1 MSYVEESTVIDETI
15 YDLIN
20 EAFDNERE
28 YKDAKYR
35 NSIFTEHNEYFVK
48 TDDGSYSIKSKE
60 INHKV
65 ETLHTSTGAIS
76 ESFEKFIKPLKLN
89 YDEDIAILDICAG
102 LGYNSSAAIDDFL
115 KNSDGSTNLHI
126 DMLEISK
133 PTLAAGLM
141 VPSPIE
147 AHDITKRAIEQ
158 SLIDCDYAS
167 LELEETVIPSNIDL
181 KIHID
186 DARQVIQKLEDNTYD
201 AIFLDPFS
209 QNMSPELVS
218 LEFFKEFRRVIKDN
232 GIVCTYTSSSPVR
245 MAFIK
250 MALSDVGIPFRDPNL
265 NLSSQEILDNR
276 TEERHNARHNTKISS
291 AVKTPIFLGQVMD
304 DEPLKRR
311 VERNLAKMNI
321 PGVLSNEAFYIVEP
335 ENDYKEEY
343 LEDNNTRT
351 RVLEM
356 MKRLAEIKNK
366 RNMPIKQYADELS
379 KRTGIETVE
388 YTEITDIN
396 QYDTIVYLA
405 PLYAGSV
412 MGLKKT
418 LNKIRNVQD
427 KKLIVGT
434 VGLADPND
442 KRNREGIM
450 NGIKEQ
456 VHGCIYNKARVYFL
470 RGAIDYSH
478 LNLKH
483 KTMMAFIHRKVKG
496 MKEEEMTAEIKA
508 VIETYGKNVSYIDF
522 DALNPIMDEIQ

>member
-35 NSIFTEHNEYFVK
+35 NSIFSKYNDYFVK

-76 ESFEKFIKPLKLN
+76 ESFEKFIKPLKLD
-89 YDEDIAILDICAG
+89 YGEDIAILDICAG

-115 KNSDGSTNLHI
+115 KNSDGNTNLHI

-147 AHDITKRAIEQ
+147 AHDITKKAIEQ

-167 LELEETVIPSNIDL
+167 LELEETAIPENIDL

-186 DARQVIQKLEDNTYD
+186 DARQVIQKLPDATYD

-218 LEFFKEFRRVIKDN
+218 VDFFKEFGRVIKEN
-232 GIVCTYTSSSPVR
+232 GIVCTYTSSAPVR
-245 MAFIK
+245 MGFIEADFYVSLGPIFGRFQGGTLASLNPKNLTKSLPKNDEIK

-265 NLSSQEILDNR
+265 NLSSKEILDNR

-291 AVKTPIFLGQVMD
+291 AVKTPIFLGQEMD

-311 VERNLAKMNI
+311 VERNLVKMNI
-321 PGVLSNEAFYIVEP
+321 PGVLSKEAFYIVEP
-335 ENDYKEEY
+335 EKDYKEEY

-356 MKRLAEIKNK
+356 MSRLDEIKNK
-366 RNMPIKQYADELS
+366 
-379 KRTGIETVE
+379 
-388 YTEITDIN
+388 
-396 QYDTIVYLA
+396 
-405 PLYAGSV
+405 
-412 MGLKKT
+412 
-418 LNKIRNVQD
+418 
-427 KKLIVGT
+427 
-434 VGLADPND
+434 
-442 KRNREGIM
+442 GIM
-450 NGIKEQ
+450 SIIENGE
-456 VHGCIYNKARVYFL
+456 
-470 RGAIDYSH
+470 
-478 LNLKH
+478 
-483 KTMMAFIHRKVKG
+483 
-496 MKEEEMTAEIKA
+496 
-508 VIETYGKNVSYIDF
+508 
-522 DALNPIMDEIQ
+522 

>member
-20 EAFDNERE
+20 EAFDNEGK
-28 YKDAKYR
+28 YKDAKFR
-35 NSIFTEHNEYFVK
+35 NSIFSEYNGYFVK

-76 ESFEKFIKPLKLN
+76 ESFEKFIKPLKLD

-115 KNSDGSTNLHI
+115 KNSDGNTNLHI

-141 VPSPIE
+141 VPSPID
-147 AHDITKRAIEQ
+147 AHDITKKAIEQ
-158 SLIDCDYAS
+158 SLIDCEYAS
-167 LELEETVIPSNIDL
+167 LELESTEIPSNIDL

-186 DARQVIQKLEDNTYD
+186 DARQVIQKLPDATYD

-218 LEFFKEFRRVIKDN
+218 VDFFKEFRRVIKEN
-232 GIVCTYTSSSPVR
+232 GIVCTYTSSAPVR
-245 MAFIK
+245 MGFIEADFYVSLGPIFGRFQGGTLASPNPKNLTKSLPKNDEIK
-250 MALSDVGIPFRDPNL
+250 MALSDVGIPFRDPDL

-291 AVKTPIFLGQVMD
+291 AVKTPIFLGQEMD

-321 PGVLSNEAFYIVEP
+321 PGVLSDEALYIVEV
-335 ENDYKEEY
+335 ENDYMEEY

-356 MKRLAEIKNK
+356 MKRLDEIKNK
-366 RNMPIKQYADELS
+366 KKMS
-379 KRTGIETVE
+379 
-388 YTEITDIN
+388 IN
-396 QYDTIVYLA
+396 
-405 PLYAGSV
+405 
-412 MGLKKT
+412 
-418 LNKIRNVQD
+418 
-427 KKLIVGT
+427 
-434 VGLADPND
+434 
-442 KRNREGIM
+442 E
-450 NGIKEQ
+450 NGE
-456 VHGCIYNKARVYFL
+456 
-470 RGAIDYSH
+470 
-478 LNLKH
+478 
-483 KTMMAFIHRKVKG
+483 
-496 MKEEEMTAEIKA
+496 
-508 VIETYGKNVSYIDF
+508 
-522 DALNPIMDEIQ
+522 

>member
-20 EAFDNERE
+20 EAFENER
-28 YKDAKYR
+28 KHLDAKYR
-35 NSIFTEHNEYFVK
+35 NSIFTKYNEYFVK
-48 TDDGSYSIKSKE
+48 TDDGSYSIKSRE

-115 KNSDGSTNLHI
+115 RNADGSTKLHI

-147 AHDITKRAIEQ
+147 AHDITKKAIENA
-158 SLIDCDYAS
+158 LIDCDYAS
-167 LELEETVIPSNIDL
+167 LELEDTSIPENIDL

-186 DARQVIQKLEDNTYD
+186 DARQVIQNLPDNSYD

-218 LEFFKEFRRVIKDN
+218 LDFFKEFRRVIKDN
-232 GIVCTYTSSSPVR
+232 GIVATYTSSAPVR
-245 MAFIK
+245 MAFIEADFYVSLGPIFGRFQGGTLASPSPKNLTKSLVKNDEIK

-265 NLSSQEILDNR
+265 DLSSQEILDNR
-276 TEERHNARHNTKISS
+276 TEERHMARHNTKISS
-291 AVKTPIFLGQVMD
+291 AVKTPIFLGQEMD

-311 VERNLAKMNI
+311 VERNLVKMNI
-321 PGVLSNEAFYIVEP
+321 SGVLSEEALYIVGP
-335 ENDYKEEY
+335 ENDYQEEY

-356 MKRLAEIKNK
+356 IKRLDEVKN
-366 RNMPIKQYADELS
+366 
-379 KRTGIETVE
+379 
-388 YTEITDIN
+388 
-396 QYDTIVYLA
+396 
-405 PLYAGSV
+405 
-412 MGLKKT
+412 
-418 LNKIRNVQD
+418 NKV
-427 KKLIVGT
+427 
-434 VGLADPND
+434 
-442 KRNREGIM
+442 
-450 NGIKEQ
+450 
-456 VHGCIYNKARVYFL
+456 
-470 RGAIDYSH
+470 
-478 LNLKH
+478 
-483 KTMMAFIHRKVKG
+483 
-496 MKEEEMTAEIKA
+496 
-508 VIETYGKNVSYIDF
+508 DF
-522 DALNPIMDEIQ
+522 RS

>member
-20 EAFDNERE
+20 EAFDNERK
-28 YKDAKYR
+28 YKDAKFR
-35 NSIFTEHNEYFVK
+35 NSIFSKYNEYFVK

-76 ESFEKFIKPLKLN
+76 ESFEKFIKPLKLD
-89 YDEDIAILDICAG
+89 YGEDIAILDICAG

-115 KNSDGSTNLHI
+115 KNSDGNTNLHI

-141 VPSPIE
+141 VPSPID
-147 AHDITKRAIEQ
+147 AHDITKKAIEQ
-158 SLIDCDYAS
+158 SLIDCEYAS
-167 LELEETVIPSNIDL
+167 LELESTEIPSNIDL

-186 DARQVIQKLEDNTYD
+186 DARQVIQKLPDATYD

-218 LEFFKEFRRVIKDN
+218 VDFFKEFRRVIKEN
-232 GIVCTYTSSSPVR
+232 GIVCTYTSSAPVR
-245 MAFIK
+245 MGFIEADFYVSLGPIFGRFQGGTLASPNPKNLTKSLPKNDEIK

-265 NLSSQEILDNR
+265 NLSSKEILDNR

-311 VERNLAKMNI
+311 VERNLVKMNI
-321 PGVLSNEAFYIVEP
+321 PGVLSKEAFYIVEP

-356 MKRLAEIKNK
+356 MSRLDEIKNK
-366 RNMPIKQYADELS
+366 GSMSI
-379 KRTGIETVE
+379 IE
-388 YTEITDIN
+388 
-396 QYDTIVYLA
+396 
-405 PLYAGSV
+405 
-412 MGLKKT
+412 
-418 LNKIRNVQD
+418 
-427 KKLIVGT
+427 
-434 VGLADPND
+434 
-442 KRNREGIM
+442 
-450 NGIKEQ
+450 NGE
-456 VHGCIYNKARVYFL
+456 
-470 RGAIDYSH
+470 
-478 LNLKH
+478 
-483 KTMMAFIHRKVKG
+483 
-496 MKEEEMTAEIKA
+496 
-508 VIETYGKNVSYIDF
+508 
-522 DALNPIMDEIQ
+522 

>member
-186 DARQVIQKLEDNTYD
+186 DARQVIQKLPDNTYD

-245 MAFIK
+245 MAFIEADFYVSLGPIFGRFQGGTLASPNPKNLTKSLPKNDEIK
-250 MALSDVGIPFRDPNL
+250 MALSDVGIPFRDPDL

-291 AVKTPIFLGQVMD
+291 AVKTPIFLGQEMD

-321 PGVLSNEAFYIVEP
+321 PGVLSDEALYIVEV
-335 ENDYKEEY
+335 ENDYMEEY

-366 RNMPIKQYADELS
+366 RNMPIKE
-379 KRTGIETVE
+379 
-388 YTEITDIN
+388 
-396 QYDTIVYLA
+396 
-405 PLYAGSV
+405 
-412 MGLKKT
+412 
-418 LNKIRNVQD
+418 
-427 KKLIVGT
+427 
-434 VGLADPND
+434 
-442 KRNREGIM
+442 
-450 NGIKEQ
+450 NGE
-456 VHGCIYNKARVYFL
+456 
-470 RGAIDYSH
+470 
-478 LNLKH
+478 
-483 KTMMAFIHRKVKG
+483 
-496 MKEEEMTAEIKA
+496 
-508 VIETYGKNVSYIDF
+508 
-522 DALNPIMDEIQ
+522 

>member
-35 NSIFTEHNEYFVK
+35 NSIFSKYNDYFVK

-76 ESFEKFIKPLKLN
+76 ESFEKFIKPLKLD
-89 YDEDIAILDICAG
+89 YGEDIAILDICAG
-102 LGYNSSAAIDDFL
+102 LGYNSSAAIDDFI
-115 KNSDGSTNLHI
+115 KNSDGTTRLHI

-147 AHDITKRAIEQ
+147 AHDITKKAIEQ
-158 SLIDCDYAS
+158 SLIDCEYAS
-167 LELEETVIPSNIDL
+167 LELESTEIPSNIDL

-186 DARQVIQKLEDNTYD
+186 DARQVIQKLPDVTYD

-218 LEFFKEFRRVIKDN
+218 VDFFKEFGRVIKEN
-232 GIVCTYTSSSPVR
+232 GIVCTYTSSAPVR
-245 MAFIK
+245 MGFIEADFYVSLGPIFGRFQGGTLASPNPKNLTKSLPKNDEIK

-265 NLSSQEILDNR
+265 NLSSKKILDNR

-311 VERNLAKMNI
+311 VERNLVKMNI
-321 PGVLSNEAFYIVEP
+321 PGVLSKEAFYIVEP
-335 ENDYKEEY
+335 EKDYKEEY

-356 MKRLAEIKNK
+356 MSRLDEIKNK
-366 RNMPIKQYADELS
+366 
-379 KRTGIETVE
+379 
-388 YTEITDIN
+388 
-396 QYDTIVYLA
+396 
-405 PLYAGSV
+405 
-412 MGLKKT
+412 
-418 LNKIRNVQD
+418 
-427 KKLIVGT
+427 
-434 VGLADPND
+434 
-442 KRNREGIM
+442 GIM
-450 NGIKEQ
+450 SIIENGE
-456 VHGCIYNKARVYFL
+456 
-470 RGAIDYSH
+470 
-478 LNLKH
+478 
-483 KTMMAFIHRKVKG
+483 
-496 MKEEEMTAEIKA
+496 
-508 VIETYGKNVSYIDF
+508 
-522 DALNPIMDEIQ
+522 

>member
-158 SLIDCDYAS
+158 SLINCDYAS

-186 DARQVIQKLEDNTYD
+186 DARQVIQKLPDKTYD

-245 MAFIK
+245 MAFIEADFYVSLGPIFGRFQGGTLASPNPKNLTKSLPKNDEIK
-250 MALSDVGIPFRDPNL
+250 MALSDVGIPFRDPDL

-291 AVKTPIFLGQVMD
+291 AVKTPIFLGQEMD

-321 PGVLSNEAFYIVEP
+321 PGVLSDEALYIVEV
-335 ENDYKEEY
+335 EKEYMEEY

-356 MKRLAEIKNK
+356 MKRLDEIKNK
-366 RNMPIKQYADELS
+366 KKMS
-379 KRTGIETVE
+379 
-388 YTEITDIN
+388 IN
-396 QYDTIVYLA
+396 
-405 PLYAGSV
+405 
-412 MGLKKT
+412 
-418 LNKIRNVQD
+418 
-427 KKLIVGT
+427 
-434 VGLADPND
+434 
-442 KRNREGIM
+442 E
-450 NGIKEQ
+450 NGE
-456 VHGCIYNKARVYFL
+456 
-470 RGAIDYSH
+470 
-478 LNLKH
+478 
-483 KTMMAFIHRKVKG
+483 
-496 MKEEEMTAEIKA
+496 
-508 VIETYGKNVSYIDF
+508 
-522 DALNPIMDEIQ
+522 

>member
-20 EAFDNERE
+20 EAFENEGK
-28 YKDAKYR
+28 YKDAKFR
-35 NSIFTEHNEYFVK
+35 NSIFSEHNDYFVK

-60 INHKV
+60 INNKV

-76 ESFEKFIKPLKLN
+76 ESFEKFIKPLKLD

-102 LGYNSSAAIDDFL
+102 LGYNSSAAIDDFI

-141 VPSPIE
+141 VPSPIK
-147 AHDITKRAIEQ
+147 AHDITKKAIEQ
-158 SLIDCDYAS
+158 ALIDCEYAS
-167 LELEETVIPSNIDL
+167 LELESTEIPSNTDL

-186 DARQVIQKLEDNTYD
+186 DARQVIRKLSDNSYD

-218 LEFFKEFRRVIKDN
+218 VDFFKEFRRVIKEN

-245 MAFIK
+245 MTFIEADFYVSLGPIFGRFQGGTLASPNPKNLTKSLPKNDEIK

-276 TEERHNARHNTKISS
+276 TEERHYARHNTKISS
-291 AVKTPIFLGQVMD
+291 AVKTPIFLGQEMD

-321 PGVLSNEAFYIVEP
+321 PGVLSEEALYIVEP

-343 LEDNNTRT
+343 FEDNNTRT

-356 MKRLAEIKNK
+356 MERLDEIKNK
-366 RNMPIKQYADELS
+366 SKISLKENEDE
-379 KRTGIETVE
+379 
-388 YTEITDIN
+388 
-396 QYDTIVYLA
+396 
-405 PLYAGSV
+405 
-412 MGLKKT
+412 
-418 LNKIRNVQD
+418 
-427 KKLIVGT
+427 
-434 VGLADPND
+434 
-442 KRNREGIM
+442 
-450 NGIKEQ
+450 
-456 VHGCIYNKARVYFL
+456 
-470 RGAIDYSH
+470 
-478 LNLKH
+478 
-483 KTMMAFIHRKVKG
+483 
-496 MKEEEMTAEIKA
+496 
-508 VIETYGKNVSYIDF
+508 
-522 DALNPIMDEIQ
+522 

>member
-20 EAFDNERE
+20 HAFDNERK
-28 YKDAKYR
+28 YKEAKYR

-89 YDEDIAILDICAG
+89 YDDNIAILDICAG
-102 LGYNSSAAIDDFL
+102 LGYNSSAAIDDFI
-115 KNSDGSTNLHI
+115 KNSDGTTRLHI

-147 AHDITKRAIEQ
+147 AHDITKKAIEQ
-158 SLIDCDYAS
+158 SLIDCEYAS
-167 LELEETVIPSNIDL
+167 LELESTEIPSNIDL

-186 DARQVIQKLEDNTYD
+186 DARQVIQKLPDATYD

-218 LEFFKEFRRVIKDN
+218 VDFFKEFGRVIKEN
-232 GIVCTYTSSSPVR
+232 GIVCTYTSSAPVR
-245 MAFIK
+245 MGFIEADFYVSLGPIFGRFQGGTLASPNPKNLTKSLPKNDEIK

-265 NLSSQEILDNR
+265 NLSSKEILDNR

-291 AVKTPIFLGQVMD
+291 AVKTPIFLGQEMD

-311 VERNLAKMNI
+311 VERNLVKMNI
-321 PGVLSNEAFYIVEP
+321 PGVLSKEAFYIVEP
-335 ENDYKEEY
+335 EKDYKEEY

-356 MKRLAEIKNK
+356 MSRLDEIKNK
-366 RNMPIKQYADELS
+366 
-379 KRTGIETVE
+379 
-388 YTEITDIN
+388 
-396 QYDTIVYLA
+396 
-405 PLYAGSV
+405 
-412 MGLKKT
+412 
-418 LNKIRNVQD
+418 
-427 KKLIVGT
+427 
-434 VGLADPND
+434 
-442 KRNREGIM
+442 GIM
-450 NGIKEQ
+450 SIIENGE
-456 VHGCIYNKARVYFL
+456 
-470 RGAIDYSH
+470 
-478 LNLKH
+478 
-483 KTMMAFIHRKVKG
+483 
-496 MKEEEMTAEIKA
+496 
-508 VIETYGKNVSYIDF
+508 
-522 DALNPIMDEIQ
+522 